1 MTCCVVSVLGDCFM
15 GPTLQTHL
23 QNAENIHGIRL
34 FKANLKLVLKTNRIM
49 GLSAALRE
57 GKIWDDSH
65 LRMWQL
71 FWVAILGISL
81 TMKKRPQQMTNAITI
96 MTTIFRILW
105 FFSRQTARACFDFK
119 SFNSDLCLKLR
130 ILREYKTMIAIR
142 GRMKRNTKPP
152 PRKIRESLALLIAKE
167 QNVSFPSTTI

>member
-1 MTCCVVSVLGDCFM
+1 M
-15 GPTLQTHL
+15 
-23 QNAENIHGIRL
+23 
-34 FKANLKLVLKTNRIM
+34 LKTNRIM

-71 FWVAILGISL
+71 FWVAMLGISL

-119 SFNSDLCLKLR
+119 SFNSDLCLKFR
-130 ILREYKTMIAIR
+130 MLREYKTMIAIR

-152 PRKIRESLALLIAKE
+152 PRKIRESWVLLIDKE
-167 QNVSFPSTTI
+167 QNVSFPSTTIWVFSAKGKQKPMGSSHDKKSGMARAFKVLKAVFNG